1 MRRALIA
8 AGLALALCQCHGASR
23 DPGEPA
29 ASTPAIA
36 DRNLFAFLLDDA
48 GGFTPLP
55 GSPFP
60 SGGQVSDVE
69 SFSAAPL
76 RNLLFVANDAT
87 NSFSA
92 LKFDTQRGELVPL
105 PGSPYRAEGT
115 APAETAI
122 SGNFLFVGNA
132 TTNTISSFRLR
143 DDGVPL
149 QVQGSPAPTGGDLV
163 EGMTVDPLGRFVL
176 TANANSNTVSVHR
189 TAPARSRPC
198 PELLSPSASCRT
210 RSRAWRVT
218 MPSSDCSPG
227 AMPARPPRWRTR
239 GRGPEP
245 RSSPT
250 SARTRP
256 SSTSSSSIHGRAP
269 G

>member
-132 TTNTISSFRLR
+132 TTNTVSSFRLR

-149 QVQGSPAPTGGDLV
+149 QVQGSPAPTGGDLT
-163 EGMTVDPLGRFVL
+163 EGMTADPLGRFVL

-189 TAPARSRPC
+189 IAPDGT
-198 PELLSPSASCRT
+198 LSAVPGSPFVGVFLPDEIVVDPAGKLVF
-210 RSRAWRVT
+210 VT
-218 MPSSDCSPG
+218 N
-227 AMPARPPRWRTR
+227 R
-239 GRGPEP
+239 
-245 RSSPT
+245 
-250 SARTRP
+250 
-256 SSTSSSSIHGRAP
+256 
-269 G
+269 